1 MIKTAIMLKRLLFAL
16 TLFTCSLSAFGQSAD
31 SLMVIKTKWHKN
43 RIAKQV
49 TLFQHHFDQKNLFAA
64 NENISFLEIKNTGR
78 KAVFAI
84 GAEEKELITTSNF
97 GLRDTAIAAVNG
109 NFFDVKNGGSVDFVR
124 VNGKTINTNHLD
136 KNGNRARHQEAA
148 VVIENGKISIQKW
161 DGTSDWETKL
171 AAKNVLLNG
180 PLLTLNHIDEKLD
193 TTGFSRLRHP
203 RTCLGVKPNGRVIL
217 LTVDGR
223 NENSAGMS
231 LFELT
236 KLMRWLGCAS
246 ALNFDGGGSTTL
258 WVNGMPDNGVV
269 NYPTDNKKWDHEGQ
283 RKVANV
289 ILVKKQV
296 RR

>member
-1 MIKTAIMLKRLLFAL
+1 MFKKLLFVASFLVSAL
-16 TLFTCSLSAFGQSAD
+16 SVFGQNAD
-31 SLMVIKTKWHKN
+31 SLTLVKTRWQKN

-49 TLFQHHFDQKNLFAA
+49 MLFQHHFNQKNLFLA

-78 KAVFAI
+78 KALFAI

-97 GLRDTAIAAVNG
+97 GIRDTAIAAING

-124 VNGKTINTNHLD
+124 VNGKTINTNRLAKD
-136 KNGNRARHQEAA
+136 GQRARHQEAG
-148 VVIENGKISIQKW
+148 VIIENGKLSIVKW
-161 DGTSDWETKL
+161 DGSADWETKL
-171 AAKNVLLNG
+171 TAPDVLLNG
-180 PLLTLNHIDEKLD
+180 PLLTLNGTDEQLD
-193 TTGFSRLRHP
+193 TAGFNRLRHP
-203 RTCLGVKPNGRVIL
+203 RTCLGIKPNGRVIL

-236 KLMRWLGCAS
+236 KLMRWLGCTS
-246 ALNFDGGGSTTL
+246 AINFDGGGSTTL
-258 WVNGMPDNGVV
+258 WVSGMPDNGVI

-289 ILVKKQV
+289 ILVKKK
-296 RR
+296 

>member
-1 MIKTAIMLKRLLFAL
+1 MFKKLIFSL
-16 TLFTCSLSAFGQSAD
+16 TLITIGLSAFSQSND
-31 SLMVIKTKWHKN
+31 SLTVVKAKWQKN
-43 RIAKQV
+43 KIAKQV
-49 TLFQHHFDQKNLFAA
+49 VLYRHHFDQKNLFTA

-124 VNGKTINTNHLD
+124 VNGKTINTNRLD
-136 KNGNRARHQEAA
+136 KNNSRARHQEAA
-148 VVIENGKISIQKW
+148 IVIENGKISIQKW
-161 DGTSDWETKL
+161 DGSNDWETKL
-171 AAKNVLLNG
+171 TAENVLLNG
-180 PLLTLNHIDEKLD
+180 PLLTLNSIDETLD
-193 TTGFSRLRHP
+193 TAGFNRLRHP
-203 RTCLGVKPNGRVIL
+203 RTSLGMKPNGRVIL

-236 KLMRWLGCAS
+236 KLMRWLGCTS
-246 ALNFDGGGSTTL
+246 AINFDGGGSTTL

-289 ILVKKQV
+289 ILVKKPA